1 MAEKSGERGRPRE
14 FDVDAALDRAVEVF
28 WRHGY
33 EGTSLHDL
41 TEAMGINRPSLY
53 AAFGNK
59 EALFR
64 RAVARYA
71 ETDMAYAREA
81 FEQPT
86 AHAVIE
92 TFLRANV
99 DALTRAGRP
108 AGCLTIQGGLSCG
121 TDNAHIAG
129 FLAASRLAGEAALAA
144 RLARTIDDGDLPAD
158 TDPTALARFVMAVSE
173 GHAVHAAAGVDRA
186 SLHAS
191 VTIALQAVP
200 RGASAVPAN

>member
-1 MAEKSGERGRPRE
+1 MAGNGGERGRPRE
-14 FDVDAALDRAVEVF
+14 FDVEAALDRAIEVF

-33 EGTSLHDL
+33 EGTTLHDM

-59 EALFR
+59 EELFR

-81 FEQPT
+81 FAQPT
-86 AHAVIE
+86 AYAVIE

-99 DALTRAGRP
+99 DAITRPDRP
-108 AGCLTIQGGLSCG
+108 AGCLSIQGGLSCG
-121 TDNAHIAG
+121 TDNAGVAG

-144 RLARTIDDGDLPAD
+144 RLARAADEGDLPAG
-158 TDPTALARFVMAVSE
+158 TDPAALARFVMAVSE

-191 VTIALQAVP
+191 VAIALRAVP
-200 RGASAVPAN
+200 QGAAASVAG